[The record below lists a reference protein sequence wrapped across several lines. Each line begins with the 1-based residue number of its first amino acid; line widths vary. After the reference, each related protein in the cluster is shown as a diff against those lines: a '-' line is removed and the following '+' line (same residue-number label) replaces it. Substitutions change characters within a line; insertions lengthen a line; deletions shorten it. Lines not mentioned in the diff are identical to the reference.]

1 MKLFNLRQLP
11 ALLQLALI
19 NIRNELN
26 LKDGIA
32 AMCGIGAMIIYEL
45 FGGWDAN
52 LTTLALI
59 MAADYGLGVACALFF
74 KKSKKT
80 KNGALSS
87 KAMGKGLTKKVAIL
101 VLIMLAYRIDL
112 TFGCDYFKN
121 GFIYA
126 YIAREALSIIETTG
140 LMGVKWPP
148 IVKEAVELLKEKE
161 GEEGGGKDGK

>member
-1 MKLFNLRQLP
+1 MKLTNLQQLP
-11 ALLQLALI
+11 ALFRLALVSI
-19 NIRNELN
+19 KEELT

-32 AMCGIGAMIIYEL
+32 AMTGLGAMIIYEL

-112 TFGCDYFKN
+112 TFGCDYFRN

-140 LMGVKWPP
+140 LMGVKWPK

-161 GEEGGGKDGK
+161 GGEEDGK